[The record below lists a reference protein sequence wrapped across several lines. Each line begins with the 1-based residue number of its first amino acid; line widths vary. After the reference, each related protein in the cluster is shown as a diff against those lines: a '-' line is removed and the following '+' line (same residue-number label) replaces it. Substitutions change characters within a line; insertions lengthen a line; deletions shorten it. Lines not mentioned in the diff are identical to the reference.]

1 MMDAKAIVQ
10 FTDRITRKFYLPG
23 DSYTGTEE
31 RVTELV
37 GKGFLK
43 VEEIKIAVKPKKSKK

>member
-1 MMDAKAIVQ
+1 MDAKAIVQ

-31 RVTELV
+31 RVKELV

-43 VEEIKIAVKPKKSKK
+43 VEEIKTAAKPKKSKK